1 MKEPACVTIW
11 SGGSEYIMPLVPS
24 GFVRQ
29 ADIAEVAERVAEELR
44 PDVLRIRCSV
54 GEDWSGDPAVFF
66 RIVLSDNASKPGR
79 LSGVTRR
86 VTEKLVS
93 AVQPAELGLLPYYN
107 YRSASEQAQLKE
119 EAWD

>member
-1 MKEPACVTIW
+1 MKGSACVTIW
-11 SGGSEYIMPLVPS
+11 SGGSGYIMPLVPS
-24 GFVRQ
+24 GFVKQ
-29 ADIAEVAERVAEELR
+29 ADIAKVAEDVAKDLR
-44 PDVLRIRCSV
+44 PDVLRIRCSL

-86 VTEKLVS
+86 VAEKLVS
-93 AVQPAELGLLPYYN
+93 AVQPSELGLLPYYN
-107 YRSASEQAQLKE
+107 YRSASEQAQLKD

>member
-54 GEDWSGDPAVFF
+54 GEDWSGDPAVFL
-66 RIVLSDNASKPGR
+66 RIVLSDNASKPGAC
-79 LSGVTRR
+79 L
-86 VTEKLVS
+86 E
-93 AVQPAELGLLPYYN
+93 
-107 YRSASEQAQLKE
+107 
-119 EAWD
+119 

>member
-1 MKEPACVTIW
+1 
-11 SGGSEYIMPLVPS
+11 MPMVPS
-24 GFVRQ
+24 GFVKQ
-29 ADIAEVAERVAEELR
+29 ADIATLAERVAEELR
-44 PDVLRIRCSV
+44 PDVVRIRCSL
-54 GEDWSGDPAVFF
+54 GEDWSGDPAVSF
-66 RIVLSDNASKPGR
+66 RIVLSDSASKPGR